1 MVGTA
6 PIFHEIRQNL
16 FALRE
21 IFIPNVA
28 QIGREIW
35 KVDIEKHLR
44 PLVNCTFNGTDF
56 HERTHNGITC
66 GPSVRNF
73 IRVTL
78 KYGNHAQKCV
88 CF

>member
-21 IFIPNVA
+21 ILVPSVS

-44 PLVNCTFNGTDF
+44 PLMEPIFMNEHITALRVD
-56 HERTHNGITC
+56 HPYGIL
-66 GPSVRNF
+66 SV
-73 IRVTL
+73 
-78 KYGNHAQKCV
+78 
-88 CF
+88 